1 MTESKLPQKKENF
14 QKKIGEIV
22 AEDYRT
28 ASVFDKYGIDFCCG
42 GQVSLTTAC
51 QERNLDFDVIQQEI
65 KAIKSE
71 PLKRSRNYATWS
83 LSFLADYIV
92 NTHHAYLNEE
102 MDPIASY
109 IHKIVDVHGT
119 NHPELTKIITIFDKI
134 TSDMKGHLRE
144 EEEILFPAIK
154 QVEADKGNGSPSKS
168 IDFEVIR
175 VSLDK
180 LHNEHEEIGD
190 AVHEIRR
197 LSNDYS
203 IPEDACNTFNITYK
217 KLKEFEDDLHRH
229 VHLENNI
236 LFLKANQTLQ
246 SMELRL

>member
-1 MTESKLPQKKENF
+1 MAQSKNL

-28 ASVFDKYGIDFCCG
+28 ATVFEKYGIDFCCG
-42 GQVSLTTAC
+42 GQVPLAKAC
-51 QERNLDFDVIQQEI
+51 QIKGLDFDTVRQEI
-65 KAIKSE
+65 KAVKNE
-71 PLKRSRNYATWS
+71 PLERSRNYAAWS

-102 MDPIASY
+102 MGPIASY
-109 IHKIVDVHGT
+109 AHKIVDVHGA
-119 NHPELTKIITIFDKI
+119 NHPELIKIATLFDKI

-154 QVEADKGNGSPSKS
+154 RVEADKKNGSPSNTDSELIKA
-168 IDFEVIR
+168 
-175 VSLDK
+175 SLGK
-180 LHNEHEEIGD
+180 LYREHEEIGD

-197 LSNDYS
+197 LANDYA
-203 IPEDACNTFNITYK
+203 IPEDACNTFTVTYR

-236 LFLKANQTLQ
+236 LFLKADQILNN
-246 SMELRL
+246 

>member
-1 MTESKLPQKKENF
+1 MQKKEVF

-28 ASVFDKYGIDFCCG
+28 ATVFDRYGIDFCCG

-51 QERNLDFDVIQQEI
+51 QVKDLDFDVIQQEI
-65 KAIKSE
+65 KAAKSE
-71 PLKRSRNYATWS
+71 PLERSQNYATWS

-102 MDPIASY
+102 MGPIASY
-109 IHKIVDVHGT
+109 AHKIVDVHGT
-119 NHPELTKIITIFDKI
+119 NHPELIKIATIFDKI
-134 TSDMKGHLRE
+134 ASDMKGHLRE

-154 QVEADKGNGSPSKS
+154 RAEADRKNGSPSKS
-168 IDFEVIR
+168 MDYEVIK
-175 VSLDK
+175 VSLVR
-180 LHNEHEEIGD
+180 LYHEHEEIGD

-197 LSNDYS
+197 LSNEYAL
-203 IPEDACNTFNITYK
+203 PKDACNTFNLTYK

-236 LFLKANQTLQ
+236 LFLKADQY
-246 SMELRL
+246 